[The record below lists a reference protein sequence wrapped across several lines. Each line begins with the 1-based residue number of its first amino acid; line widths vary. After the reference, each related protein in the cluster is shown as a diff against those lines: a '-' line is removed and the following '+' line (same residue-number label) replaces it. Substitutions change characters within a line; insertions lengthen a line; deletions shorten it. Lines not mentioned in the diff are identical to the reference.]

1 MKPTSGWIR
10 FAAIVM
16 LMIGSLTFVEG
27 LIAVIRPHYYV
38 VTGSGVLVFDLK
50 TWGWI
55 MIFWGILLALVGFAL
70 LGGSLWARWFTVAL
84 ASLNVL
90 GQLGFLG
97 SSQYPLWTLT
107 VIGLNVIVIYV
118 LVVPWEGYP
127 VERPYPAE
135 TVHHRPHV

>member
-1 MKPTSGWIR
+1 MKPSGWIG
-10 FAAIVM
+10 FAAIMMM
-16 LMIGSLTFVEG
+16 LIGSLTFFEG
-27 LIAVIRPHYYV
+27 LIAVIRQQYYV
-38 VTGSGVLVFDLK
+38 VTGSGVLVVDLK

-84 ASLNVL
+84 ASLNTI

-107 VIGLNVIVIYV
+107 VIALNIIVIYV
-118 LVVPWEGYP
+118 LIVPSPLERSHA
-127 VERPYPAE
+127 VETA
-135 TVHHRPHV
+135 HHRPHV